1 MDPADLLRVV
11 RYAPTSMPL
20 FVGLLIIFL
29 LVAANGFFVAVEFA
43 LVAADRSK
51 LDAMASDG
59 RWAARAAIA
68 ARRRL
73 SFHLS
78 GAQLGITVT
87 SLVIGFLSEPIV
99 GRILEP
105 ILDPIPLLS
114 GPTMSVVMAL
124 AAATVFQMVAGELV
138 PKTIAVAKPE
148 ATARALAPLALVV
161 HGAFSPVIRVLNGAA
176 NWTVRR
182 LGLEP
187 QEELADLRTLE
198 ELEYI
203 IQSSGESGLL
213 NPAAQEL
220 LTRTIRFGDKTAADA
235 LTPRVHVSALPLD
248 APVSELID
256 HTRNS
261 NYSKFPVFDQDLDHV
276 RGVVD
281 IAAVFELSM
290 EEREQKT
297 VGDLMREPLIVP
309 ETRDLVDIV
318 GDFRSSDAQ
327 MAVVIDEH
335 GGTAGILTLEDL
347 LEEIVGEVDDEY
359 DEATSLTLGV
369 APGVYLL
376 AGTLH
381 PDEVEEACG
390 LILPIGEYET
400 IAGFVLARLGR
411 IPAEGVGVEFEGWK
425 MDVAEMDNLRIAS
438 LRVSEPPAPA
448 AEQP

>member
-1 MDPADLLRVV
+1 MDLIA
-11 RYAPTSMPL
+11 
-20 FVGLLIIFL
+20 GLLIIIL

-51 LDAMASDG
+51 LDALAADG
-59 RWAARAAIA
+59 RWSARAAIA

-87 SLVIGFLSEPIV
+87 SLVIGFLSASIV
-99 GRILEP
+99 GRLIEP
-105 ILDPIPLLS
+105 VIGPVPFLS
-114 GPTMSVVMAL
+114 GPTMSIVIAL
-124 AAATVFQMVAGELV
+124 AVATMFQMVAGELI

-148 ATARALAPLALVV
+148 PTAQALAPVALVV
-161 HGAFSPVIRVLNGAA
+161 HGALSPLIRVLNGVA

-187 QEELADLRTLE
+187 QEELADLRSLE

-203 IQSSGESGLL
+203 IQSSVEEGALTPTAQMLL
-213 NPAAQEL
+213 S
-220 LTRTIRFGDKTAADA
+220 RTIRFGEKTAADA
-235 LTPRVHVSALPLD
+235 LTPRVHVSALRTD
-248 APVSELID
+248 ATVGELICLARD
-256 HTRNS
+256 DGFSR
-261 NYSKFPVFDQDLDHV
+261 FPVYEQDLDNV

-281 IAAVFELSM
+281 VASVFDLTLD
-290 EEREQKT
+290 ERAEKT
-297 VGDLMREPLIVP
+297 AKDLMREPLIIP

-318 GDFRSSDAQ
+318 GDFRNVDTQ

-335 GGTAGILTLEDL
+335 GGTAGILTLEDV

-359 DEATSLTLGV
+359 DEATSLTVGV
-369 APGVYLL
+369 GPGIYLL

-390 LILPIGEYET
+390 LVLPDGPYET
-400 IAGFVLARLGR
+400 IAGFILQRLGR
-411 IPAEGVGVEFEGWK
+411 IPAQGDGLVWDGWQIQ
-425 MDVAEMDNLRIAS
+425 VAEMDGLRIAS
-438 LRVSEPPAPA
+438 VRAVEPPEPTV
-448 AEQP
+448 EEGP

>member
-1 MDPADLLRVV
+1 
-11 RYAPTSMPL
+11 
-20 FVGLLIIFL
+20 
-29 LVAANGFFVAVEFA
+29 
-43 LVAADRSK
+43 
-51 LDAMASDG
+51 MASDG
-59 RWAARAAIA
+59 RWAARAAIS

-87 SLVIGFLSEPIV
+87 SLVIGYLSDSII
-99 GRILEP
+99 GDL
-105 ILDPIPLLS
+105 LDPVLGPIAFLS
-114 GPTMSVVMAL
+114 GPTMSAIIAL
-124 AAATVFQMVAGELV
+124 AIVTVFQMLFGELI

-148 ATARALAPLALVV
+148 STARLLAPIALIV
-161 HGAFSPVIRVLNGAA
+161 HGALSPIIRVLNGVA
-176 NWTVRR
+176 NWTVRQ

-187 QEELADLRTLE
+187 KEELEELRSLE

-203 IQSSGESGLL
+203 IQESGESGLL

-220 LTRTIRFGDKTAADA
+220 LTRTIRFGEKTAADA
-235 LTPRVHVSALPLD
+235 LTPRVHVSALRVGS
-248 APVSELID
+248 PVVELID
-256 HTRNS
+256 QAKDS
-261 NYSKFPVFDQDLDHV
+261 NFSRFPVIDQDLDHV

-281 IAAVFELSM
+281 ITSVFALTVD
-290 EEREQKT
+290 ERSVKT

-318 GDFRSSDAQ
+318 GDFRATEAQ

-359 DEATSLTLGV
+359 DGTTSLTLGV

-390 LILPIGEYET
+390 LVVPEGEYET
-400 IAGFVLARLGR
+400 LAGFVLAVLGKV
-411 IPAEGVGVEFEGWK
+411 PEAGEGISQDGWTIE
-425 MDVAEMDNLRIAS
+425 VAEMDRLRIAS
-438 LRVSEPPAPA
+438 LRVLEPSNATG
-448 AEQP
+448 AEQQ